1 MIVRRT
7 TRAAGI
13 LTAAAI
19 AIVTVTATGGSAQT
33 PGGRTI
39 TFFEDG
45 RTGTFAFIDNP
56 PRSPVSNPDSPKAR
70 FSLGDQAA
78 FSERL
83 LDRKGGNPVGRVF
96 ATETVMAGSRFPRV
110 TELIHA
116 IFRLRD
122 GQIVIDAAVDERHPD
137 DVRAAVTGGTGA
149 YEGARGTFTTHSG
162 TAGNSDQIRLL
173 P

>member
-1 MIVRRT
+1 MRKT
-7 TRAAGI
+7 TRAASI
-13 LTAAAI
+13 LIAAVATI
-19 AIVTVTATGGSAQT
+19 ATATLIGGSAHGA
-33 PGGRTI
+33 GGRTV
-39 TFFEDG
+39 TFFEDS

-110 TELIHA
+110 TNLIHA
-116 IFRLRD
+116 IFRL
-122 GQIVIDAAVDERHPD
+122 
-137 DVRAAVTGGTGA
+137 
-149 YEGARGTFTTHSG
+149 
-162 TAGNSDQIRLL
+162 
-173 P
+173 

>member
-1 MIVRRT
+1 MRKT
-7 TRAAGI
+7 TRAASI
-13 LTAAAI
+13 LIAAVATIATA
-19 AIVTVTATGGSAQT
+19 TLTGGSAH
-33 PGGRTI
+33 GAGRRTV

-83 LDRKGGNPVGRVF
+83 LDRQGGKVVGRVF

-110 TELIHA
+110 TNLIHA